1 MKEYRR
7 IENEDGSIVETY
19 WRDGEK
25 HREDGPAEI
34 ERWADGTVIESYWQ
48 NGQRH
53 RLAKDGHYVG
63 PALIVRRANGR
74 ETEESYW

>member
-34 ERWADGTVIESYWQ
+34 ERRADGSVSESYWHDGKKHRENGPAEIVRSADGTVIRESYWR
-48 NGQRH
+48 NG
-53 RLAKDGHYVG
+53 A
-63 PALIVRRANGR
+63 AM
-74 ETEESYW
+74 